1 MSDAELQVAEK
12 QEVKPAEGELTHEG
26 IYFTPAVDIL
36 ENPKE
41 LVVMV
46 DMPGVGKDSVEID
59 LKDNIL
65 SIVGR
70 VIEEAV
76 EGEELL
82 TEYRTGSYFRTFRIT
97 DVVDQ
102 SKITA
107 SMADGVLK
115 LTLPKAE
122 KAVPRKIAIA
132 SD

>member
-1 MSDAELQVAEK
+1 MTDTELQVTEK

-26 IYFTPAVDIL
+26 VYFTPAVDIL

-46 DMPGVGKDSVEID
+46 DMPGVDKDRVEID

-70 VIEEAV
+70 VPEESA
-76 EGEELL
+76 EGEGLL
-82 TEYRTGSYFRTFRIT
+82 TEYRTGNFFRTFRIT

-115 LTLPKAE
+115 VVLPKAE
-122 KAVPRKIAIA
+122 KAVPRKISIA

>member
-1 MSDAELQVAEK
+1 MTDAELQAAEK

-26 IYFTPAVDIL
+26 VYFTPAVDIL

-46 DMPGVGKDSVEID
+46 DMPGVDKDRVEID

-65 SIVGR
+65 AIIGR
-70 VIEEAV
+70 VPDDKA

-82 TEYRTGSYFRTFRIT
+82 AEYRTGNYFRTFRIT

-107 SMADGVLK
+107 SMSDGVLK
-115 LTLPKAE
+115 VTLPKAE
-122 KAVPRKIAIA
+122 KAVPRKIAI
-132 SD
+132 SSE